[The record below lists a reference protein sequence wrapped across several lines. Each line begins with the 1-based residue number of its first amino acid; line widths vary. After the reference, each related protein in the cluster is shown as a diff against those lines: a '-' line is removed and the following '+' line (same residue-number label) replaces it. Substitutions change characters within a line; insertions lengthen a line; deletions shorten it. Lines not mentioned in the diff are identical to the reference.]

1 MEHGHHE
8 SIAAFFT
15 PDTPIAGTPQTLGE
29 DVVRHMHVRRLVV
42 GASVRLLDGAGHV
55 ASGTLARLGKHQA
68 VVDVQEVVS
77 VAPLPAV
84 HLCVPIAD
92 RDRMLLLA
100 EKSVELGASS
110 WRPVLWR
117 RSRSV
122 SPRGEGITFVS
133 RLRARMAS
141 ALVQSGSA
149 WMPTVYPEATVE
161 RAAAAAP
168 AGTRLL
174 LDPGGQPMLSV
185 PLTDCVTLALGP
197 EGGVED
203 DERDLLVASGFLPVA
218 LGGHM
223 LRFESAGIAALVIVR
238 AMLHNSMLSGASR
251 ADRME

>member
-1 MEHGHHE
+1 MEHGRHE
-8 SIAAFFT
+8 SVAAFYT
-15 PDTPIAGTPQTLGE
+15 PDTPIAGSSQALGE
-29 DVVRHMHVRRLVV
+29 DVVRHMHVRRLTV

-55 ASGTLARLGKHQA
+55 ATGVLARLGKHQA
-68 VVDVQEVVS
+68 VVDVHEVVI
-77 VAPLPAV
+77 VPPLPAV

-100 EKSVELGASS
+100 EKCVELGASS
-110 WRPVLWR
+110 WRPVLWQ

-149 WMPTVYPEATVE
+149 WMPTVFPEATVE

-185 PLTDCVTLALGP
+185 ALTECVTLALGP

-203 DERDLLVASGFLPVA
+203 DERDLLVSEGFVPVA
-218 LGGHM
+218 LGGHV
-223 LRFESAGIAALVIVR
+223 LRFESAGIAALAIVR
-238 AMLHNSMLSGASR
+238 AMLHASESSGTPR
-251 ADRME
+251 ANPTE